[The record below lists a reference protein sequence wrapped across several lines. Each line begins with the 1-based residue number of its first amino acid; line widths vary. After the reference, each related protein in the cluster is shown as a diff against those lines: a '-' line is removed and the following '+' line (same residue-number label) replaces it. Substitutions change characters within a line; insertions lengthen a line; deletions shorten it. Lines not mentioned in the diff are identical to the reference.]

1 MEDFMLIDSRHSR
14 RFMFRAGAVL
24 ALGLAAAAMPVLA
37 LAPGFVPYTKEGF
50 EAALKGT
57 KPVLVHVHAEW
68 CPVCKRQE
76 TVFKTLA
83 DKPDF
88 AKITPVR
95 VNFDTDKAFNA
106 EHKITYQSAI
116 LLFKGGKEISRLN
129 GETDQVKIAAFIAD
143 GVK

>member
-1 MEDFMLIDSRHSR
+1 MQIDSRHSR
-14 RFMFRAGAVL
+14 RTLLRASAVL

-37 LAPGFVPYTKEGF
+37 LAPGFAPYTKEGF

-88 AKITPVR
+88 AKITPIL
-95 VNFDTDKAFNA
+95 VNYDTDKAFNTA
-106 EHKITYQSAI
+106 HKVTAQSVI

-129 GETDQVKIAAFIAD
+129 GETDPAKIAAFIAD